1 MSGCIT
7 MPRGARAPKG
17 DPLPTP
23 QSPRRPLPFLL
34 SLVLA
39 CAVTPAAAQDQPQ
52 VSVTVD
58 VSSDSVRLM
67 LTHSA
72 QVGYVIE
79 TTRSK
84 VRVRY
89 ADPIQL
95 DPPSE
100 RFDGPILQRY
110 RLHDGRTLTLDTG
123 RDYDRYESF
132 ELRHPFRLVLDLKTA
147 PKTETTRERRR
158 RSRARPRTII
168 VLDPGHGGVENGAVG
183 PTGLMEKDVTL
194 TLARRLKRELERGN
208 RSISVVLT
216 RDEDRLVGLDER
228 AAIANHNRAD
238 LFLSIHVNASPR
250 SKATGAETYYLS
262 TDATDDE
269 ARILAN
275 LENRPG
281 GDKPDRRVRDG
292 NLDLVLWDLAQN
304 HYLAESSALAESIQ
318 QQLNRL
324 TGTRNRGVRQ
334 APFRVLMGAMMPAV
348 LVEVGFIS
356 NPDEE
361 QQLRGPSYRTRIV
374 SAMAAAVEEFLLNL
388 QRYDA
393 PRSSG
398 LGTIRP

>member
-1 MSGCIT
+1 
-7 MPRGARAPKG
+7 MPGGARAPKG
-17 DPLPTP
+17 DPLLTP
-23 QSPRRPLPFLL
+23 QSPRRALVCLL
-34 SLVLA
+34 LLGLA
-39 CAVTPAAAQDQPQ
+39 CVLTPAAAQDLPR

-79 TTRSK
+79 TSRGK

-110 RLHDGRTLTLDTG
+110 RLRDGRTMTLDTG

-132 ELRHPFRLVLDLKTA
+132 ELRNPFRLVLDLKTA
-147 PKTETTRERRR
+147 PKTTRKQRR
-158 RSRARPRTII
+158 RSRARPMTII
-168 VLDPGHGGVENGAVG
+168 VLDPGHGGVEHGAVG

-208 RSISVVLT
+208 RSINVVLT

-228 AAIANHNRAD
+228 TAVANHNRAD
-238 LFLSIHVNASPR
+238 LFVSIHVNASPR

-262 TDATDDE
+262 TDATDNE

-281 GDKPDRRVRDG
+281 GDRPPDQRAKNG
-292 NLDLVLWDLAQN
+292 SLDLVLWDLAQN
-304 HYLAESSALAESIQ
+304 QYLAESSSLAESIQ

-334 APFRVLMGAMMPAV
+334 APFRVLMGATMPAV

-361 QQLRGPSYRTRIV
+361 QQLRGPSYRTRV
-374 SAMAAAVEEFLLNL
+374 VRAMAAAVEEFLLNL
-388 QRYDA
+388 QRYNA
-393 PRSSG
+393 PQSSG
-398 LGTIRP
+398 LGTVRP